1 MTDFVNELM
10 PAASSHDKL
19 RLFGRIQHMGG
30 MAAGAFTDGG
40 LLSLKRALHDK
51 VERYAIVGGPG
62 WLKSNVALIRS
73 LAKIDIRH
81 FEPAAEAQAWEW
93 LEARPIEGG
102 QSAATLH

>member
-1 MTDFVNELM
+1 
-10 PAASSHDKL
+10 
-19 RLFGRIQHMGG
+19 MGG
-30 MAAGAFTDGG
+30 MAAGAFTDSG

-62 WLKSNVALIRS
+62 WLKSNVGLIRS

-81 FEPAAEAQAWEW
+81 FEPAAEAEAWEW
-93 LEARPIEGG
+93 LEARPLDGDA